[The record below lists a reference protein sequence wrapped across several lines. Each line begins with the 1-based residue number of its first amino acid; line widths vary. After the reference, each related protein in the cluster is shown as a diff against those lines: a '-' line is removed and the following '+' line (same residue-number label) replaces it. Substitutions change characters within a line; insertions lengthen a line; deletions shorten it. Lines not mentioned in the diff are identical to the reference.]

1 MSEARTDAELV
12 VDLIENAERMLEDV
26 QEAYRQ
32 LRLVDAMTSEASE
45 QAYNRAM
52 QLLEGYVR

>member
-1 MSEARTDAELV
+1 MSQPKTDTELI
-12 VDLIENAERMLEDV
+12 VDLIELAEQMVKDV

-32 LRLVDAMTSEASE
+32 LRLVDAMTSEVSE

-52 QLLEGYVR
+52 QLLEEYAE